1 MEVTITDSGLQQR
14 TEPLTAVFEGV
25 PSEHDGTAAFA
36 LDVRFSEGLGETANA
51 PAAGSF
57 AMQGGRVK
65 DVRNVESGLWQV
77 RVAPKWWKDT
87 TATLTGGRGV
97 HGPTT
102 CTTCRRWCCATRCW
116 PSRRSTIAKAIIPAH
131 EASCRAACEQLL
143 SPARRDS
150 GPRMRTASI
159 SRATGSLRPCVVNKG
174 RRPVR
179 GCCKLAAGAP
189 VASRFRPA
197 RAFRRPY
204 GLVGTSPV
212 PSGTALD
219 FRWRSRCG
227 NGISIW
233 LA

>member
-1 MEVTITDSGLQQR
+1 M
-14 TEPLTAVFEGV
+14 FEGV

-65 DVRNVESGLWQV
+65 DVRNVESGLWRV
-77 RVAPKWWKDT
+77 RVAPKSWKDT
-87 TATLTGGRGV
+87 TATLAGGRGV
-97 HGPTT
+97 HG
-102 CTTCRRWCCATRCW
+102 RRRARLAAGGVA
-116 PSRRSTIAKAIIPAH
+116 R
-131 EASCRAACEQLL
+131 RAAGRLGDQPLPKPSSRPMKRRAGLRASSCSRPHVGTPVRGCEPQV
-143 SPARRDS
+143 SPEHWFA
-150 GPRMRTASI
+150 A
-159 SRATGSLRPCVVNKG
+159 PCVVNKG